1 MLDAA
6 GLRQAARDA
15 WLYVLPPIDL
25 AALRAGPSPF
35 GGAPAPVNLFR
46 HGRQLAGPASR
57 AVTSPNNDTLY
68 SSAFIDTTKGP
79 VRLEVPDCGRRYL
92 SVQVMDMYTN
102 NNFILGRRTP
112 GGAAG
117 VWRLVS
123 PDAGPGDARDLRLE
137 TPHAWVLARILVDG
151 PADLPAVRAVQD
163 GLLLQ
168 GPGFPPPVAD
178 ADRNSAWPSYFAAA
192 DRLLASD
199 PPKFKKGL
207 DAFVAVREAGRGD
220 DFSRAGYTAEAAGA
234 IEAGVAEAAGLR
246 ARPRFVEGWAYPP
259 SDLGEYR
266 DNFIFRAI
274 VARVGLGALNPA
286 EAMYLRAEGNGGGHF
301 EADGLYH
308 LGLARPLSV
317 DGFWSLTMYE
327 AAGDGRSFLTENPL
341 QRYAIGD
348 RTPGL
353 RRGPGGALDI
363 WIGRTDPGGER
374 TANWLPA
381 PRSGPFAL
389 TLRAYL
395 PRAELLGGA
404 YRLPPVTRV

>member
-15 WLYVLPPIDL
+15 WLYVLPPIEL

-246 ARPRFVEGWAYPP
+246 GTAAICRGVGVPAVGSGRIPRQFHI
-259 SDLGEYR
+259 SC
-266 DNFIFRAI
+266 
-274 VARVGLGALNPA
+274 
-286 EAMYLRAEGNGGGHF
+286 
-301 EADGLYH
+301 
-308 LGLARPLSV
+308 
-317 DGFWSLTMYE
+317 
-327 AAGDGRSFLTENPL
+327 
-341 QRYAIGD
+341 D
-348 RTPGL
+348 R
-353 RRGPGGALDI
+353 R
-363 WIGRTDPGGER
+363 
-374 TANWLPA
+374 
-381 PRSGPFAL
+381 
-389 TLRAYL
+389 
-395 PRAELLGGA
+395 
-404 YRLPPVTRV
+404 

>member
-1 MLDAA
+1 
-6 GLRQAARDA
+6 
-15 WLYVLPPIDL
+15 
-25 AALRAGPSPF
+25 
-35 GGAPAPVNLFR
+35 
-46 HGRQLAGPASR
+46 
-57 AVTSPNNDTLY
+57 
-68 SSAFIDTTKGP
+68 
-79 VRLEVPDCGRRYL
+79 
-92 SVQVMDMYTN
+92 
-102 NNFILGRRTP
+102 
-112 GGAAG
+112 
-117 VWRLVS
+117 
-123 PDAGPGDARDLRLE
+123 
-137 TPHAWVLARILVDG
+137 
-151 PADLPAVRAVQD
+151 
-163 GLLLQ
+163 
-168 GPGFPPPVAD
+168 
-178 ADRNSAWPSYFAAA
+178 
-192 DRLLASD
+192 
-199 PPKFKKGL
+199 
-207 DAFVAVREAGRGD
+207 
-220 DFSRAGYTAEAAGA
+220 
-234 IEAGVAEAAGLR
+234 
-246 ARPRFVEGWAYPP
+246 
-259 SDLGEYR
+259 
-266 DNFIFRAI
+266 
-274 VARVGLGALNPA
+274 
-286 EAMYLRAEGNGGGHF
+286 MYLRAEGNGGGHV